1 MVNERK
7 TRCCP
12 LLILLL
18 LGLSL
23 LALTLPQEAE
33 AAGQRDVCVIDE
45 DGVLSDAEAAQLETQ
60 FKAIEDAHDV
70 RIIAATVKDW
80 RGKPLEPLARNILS
94 SDLGAGGGNG
104 AIVLLFVPEDKA
116 YYVATDAKMR
126 TRIND
131 EGIEHL
137 TEKFLPTLKDN
148 LYADAFQLFSATTGE
163 MLAYYERE
171 KKPFT
176 PPPSVLGA
184 GTRTATDS
192 TRTKTQSGAL
202 WRICRRCA
210 AKKMR

>member
-1 MVNERK
+1 
-7 TRCCP
+7 
-12 LLILLL
+12 
-18 LGLSL
+18 
-23 LALTLPQEAE
+23 
-33 AAGQRDVCVIDE
+33 
-45 DGVLSDAEAAQLETQ
+45 
-60 FKAIEDAHDV
+60 
-70 RIIAATVKDW
+70 
-80 RGKPLEPLARNILS
+80 
-94 SDLGAGGGNG
+94 
-104 AIVLLFVPEDKA
+104 
-116 YYVATDAKMR
+116 MR

-137 TEKFLPTLKDN
+137 TKKFLPTLKDN
-148 LYADAFQLFSATTGE
+148 LYANAFQLFGATTGE